1 VPQQWNERRWNRTTA
16 RATHI
21 CSFFWS
27 GVSVYEIEREICIAA
42 KERCAFQN
50 IVIGEALFLQSED
63 VADIVFQAIDD
74 SIHHALLMRLGFVF
88 EFAYKKLQDRQKP
101 ENWCR
106 SICSLNVTLQR
117 AAMLMAV

>member
-1 VPQQWNERRWNRTTA
+1 MHSKTL
-16 RATHI
+16 
-21 CSFFWS
+21 SS
-27 GVSVYEIEREICIAA
+27 A
-42 KERCAFQN
+42 KLC
-50 IVIGEALFLQSED
+50 FLQSED

-106 SICSLNVTLQR
+106 SVYSLNVMMQMGGHVDGTVSCKR
-117 AAMLMAV
+117 

>member
-1 VPQQWNERRWNRTTA
+1 M
-16 RATHI
+16 
-21 CSFFWS
+21 
-27 GVSVYEIEREICIAA
+27 YEIEREICIAA

-50 IVIGEALFLQSED
+50 IVLGEAPQSED

-106 SICSLNVTLQR
+106 SIYSFNVITHKGGH
-117 AAMLMAV
+117 VDGV

>member
-1 VPQQWNERRWNRTTA
+1 MLEPDYRT
-16 RATHI
+16 RHTHI

-50 IVIGEALFLQSED
+50 IVPRRSSALLQSED
-63 VADIVFQAIDD
+63 VADTVFQAIDD

-106 SICSLNVTLQR
+106 SV
-117 AAMLMAV
+117 

>member
-1 VPQQWNERRWNRTTA
+1 MKDVGTGLPHAPHTFVL
-16 RATHI
+16 
-21 CSFFWS
+21 SS
-27 GVSVYEIEREICIAA
+27 GVEFRCTKSNEKYALRQRRDVHSKTLSSA
-42 KERCAFQN
+42 KLCFS
-50 IVIGEALFLQSED
+50 QSED

-106 SICSLNVTLQR
+106 SICSLNVIMQR
-117 AAMLMAV
+117 AAMLMAL